1 MGTMTLKFLDF
12 EKYYDYGWEFFFQFL
27 TIPKK
32 FALLDLTLQWDDYG
46 RDEIFPAFYFSI
58 GPNRLC
64 AFSFRWGR
72 FEIQCD
78 IIDFHPRD
86 LEWYK
91 GTYD

>member
-1 MGTMTLKFLDF
+1 MKLFDYDTY
-12 EKYYDYGWEFFFQFL
+12 EDYGREWFLQIL

-32 FALLDLTLQWDDYG
+32 FALVDISVQWDDYG

-58 GPNRLC
+58 GSLRLC

-78 IIDFHPRD
+78 IIDFRPRD
-86 LEWYK
+86 LEWYR
-91 GTYD
+91 GTYE